1 MNLKRLVFLATVI
14 VASFGTTT
22 ALAQA
27 EAPDL
32 LVKRVSTDV
41 LDSAKAD
48 PSIQAG
54 DVNKIVALVNAKIL
68 PFFDFERMTASAMG
82 SHWREA
88 TPAQQK
94 SLQEEFK
101 TLLVRVYSGA
111 LATAR
116 DRTVELKP
124 MRGTAADKEVV
135 VRTEVRGQ
143 GNPVQLDFR
152 LANAGSTWKI
162 YDMNVGGVWL
172 VENYR
177 GSFSHEI
184 EGIGIDGLIAKLS
197 EKNKTAA
204 RN

>member
-1 MNLKRLVFLATVI
+1 M
-14 VASFGTTT
+14 
-22 ALAQA
+22 
-27 EAPDL
+27 

-41 LDSAKAD
+41 LDSVKAD

-54 DVNKIVALVNAKIL
+54 DVDKIVALVNAKIL

-82 SHWREA
+82 PHWSQA
-88 TPAQQK
+88 SPAQQK
-94 SLQEEFK
+94 SLQDEFK

-111 LATAR
+111 LAKAR

-124 MRGTAADKEVV
+124 MRGAAAEKDVV
-135 VRTEVRGQ
+135 VRTEIRGQ
-143 GNPVQLDFR
+143 GDPVQLDFR
-152 LANAGSTWKI
+152 LANAGSSWRI

-184 EGIGIDGLIAKLS
+184 DSIGIDGLIAKLRD
-197 EKNKTAA
+197 KNKAAA
-204 RN
+204 RS